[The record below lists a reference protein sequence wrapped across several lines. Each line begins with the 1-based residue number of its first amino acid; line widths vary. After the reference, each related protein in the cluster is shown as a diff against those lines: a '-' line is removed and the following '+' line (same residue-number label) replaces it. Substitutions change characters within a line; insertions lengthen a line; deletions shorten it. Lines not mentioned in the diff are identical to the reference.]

1 MKKRLRVAQIGIE
14 HDHGLS
20 TLESLKKLKDDFEV
34 VAYAETGFVAQK
46 EYNDAQK
53 KAIGDTPIKTV
64 EEVLAMDDLDAISVE
79 PHDTLLSKY
88 AQMVADKGVHLH
100 LDKPCATDYPSMK
113 KLIETV
119 KEKNIV
125 FHTGYMYRFN
135 PAVQRAREMMESGL
149 VGEVFSVEAHMDCEH
164 NPGKRE
170 WLNGIPGG
178 MMMFLG
184 CHLVDLVKMFH
195 GYTKDVTC
203 LSTSTHLEDVH
214 SKDYGFALFKYDN
227 GLSFAKTCAREIGGF
242 DRRQLVITGSNAT
255 IEIKPLERYTN
266 LGMQTY
272 MNYVTDEMT
281 KTRWADC
288 KYNIEFPSYDRY
300 DGMMHNFAQKIRGE
314 VTDMFTPDY
323 ELELY
328 EMVAK
333 ACGIFE
339 E

>member
-100 LDKPCATDYPSMK
+100 VDKPCATDYPSMK

-164 NPGKRE
+164 NPGT
-170 WLNGIPGG
+170 
-178 MMMFLG
+178 
-184 CHLVDLVKMFH
+184 V
-195 GYTKDVTC
+195 
-203 LSTSTHLEDVH
+203 STLKFRAEAWVH
-214 SKDYGFALFKYDN
+214 S
-227 GLSFAKTCAREIGGF
+227 
-242 DRRQLVITGSNAT
+242 RQ
-255 IEIKPLERYTN
+255 R
-266 LGMQTY
+266 Q
-272 MNYVTDEMT
+272 
-281 KTRWADC
+281 
-288 KYNIEFPSYDRY
+288 
-300 DGMMHNFAQKIRGE
+300 
-314 VTDMFTPDY
+314 
-323 ELELY
+323 
-328 EMVAK
+328 
-333 ACGIFE
+333 
-339 E
+339 